1 VLHLVAEHCCVT
13 YRRRREHRSC
23 FLQSMK
29 GRQGSPFA
37 LGVSGASSS
46 YCPSPAHA
54 GSRGGCWTQAVSCC
68 SQLQLWGPGPASC
81 SDESWE
87 VIVAVEILL
96 KKKKPPKTKKKSA
109 KGHSVHDCDLVASL
123 YQAPGAGFVLLQRW
137 ECDEYLL
144 MPTTTVRCIYL
155 KKGVNFFLL

>member
-1 VLHLVAEHCCVT
+1 MLHLVAEHCCVT

-96 KKKKPPKTKKKSA
+96 KKKNHQKPKRRVQRGTVCMIVTWWQACTKLLGLGLCSYND
-109 KGHSVHDCDLVASL
+109 GSVMSISL
-123 YQAPGAGFVLLQRW
+123 CPPPQ
-137 ECDEYLL
+137 
-144 MPTTTVRCIYL
+144 
-155 KKGVNFFLL
+155 